1 MTDEDITLTTGL
13 KLVLFL
19 VWWFSG
25 IGVGSAFMSPGIIG
39 NQLSPNAFLAIILA
53 FFCSALL
60 IVTLIPAPGN
70 QADLVDDD
78 VSSPETP
85 DAT

>member
-1 MTDEDITLTTGL
+1 MADEEITLITGI

-25 IGVGSAFMSPGIIG
+25 IGVGTAFMSPAIIG
-39 NQLSPNAFLAIILA
+39 SQLSPNVFLIIILS

-60 IVTLIPAPGN
+60 IVTLIPAPED
-70 QADLVDDD
+70 QADLLTDD
-78 VSSPETP
+78 SESPEAP
-85 DAT
+85 EAA